1 MKITII
7 VPTFNRSETLS
18 IALASALSQG
28 DAETVDVLVIDD
40 GSTDDTPALL
50 SNLQSKHV
58 NLRVVRTANGGV
70 TEARNYGLSHLLPES
85 QFVTFLDSDDVLP
98 KNRLVTDLARFKGDP
113 SLELTYGQME
123 LTDALDPVTMTP
135 PRRPESHG

>member
-1 MKITII
+1 
-7 VPTFNRSETLS
+7 
-18 IALASALSQG
+18 
-28 DAETVDVLVIDD
+28 VDVLVIDD

-98 KNRLVTDLARFKGDP
+98 KNRLVTDLARFKDDP

-135 PRRPESHG
+135 PPDGQSRTGDGDPPVLLPVSAQPNRKDRPL